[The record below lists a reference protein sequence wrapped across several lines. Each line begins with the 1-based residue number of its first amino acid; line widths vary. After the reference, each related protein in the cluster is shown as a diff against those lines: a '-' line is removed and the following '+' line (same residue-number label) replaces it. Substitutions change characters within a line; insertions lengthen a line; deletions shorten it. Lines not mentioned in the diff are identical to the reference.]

1 MKAFYTTTSKQ
12 VLDIHEE
19 ARRIHETHKAG
30 TSTQPSTGVG
40 STAPPLSSDVH
51 TVSTTDATTTGGA
64 PKTAEAPTV
73 V

>member
-12 VLDIHEE
+12 VLDIHDE
-19 ARRIHETHKAG
+19 ARRIHETHKTTGASPPSSSSAG
-30 TSTQPSTGVG
+30 SSAPS
-40 STAPPLSSDVH
+40 
-51 TVSTTDATTTGGA
+51 DATTPGGA